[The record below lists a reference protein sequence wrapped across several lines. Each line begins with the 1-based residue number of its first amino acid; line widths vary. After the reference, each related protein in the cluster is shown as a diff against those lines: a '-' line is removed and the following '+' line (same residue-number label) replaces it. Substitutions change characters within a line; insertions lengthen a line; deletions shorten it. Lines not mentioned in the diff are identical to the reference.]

1 MTVVGWVH
9 CQPGFGAFLTAKDEQ
24 FHREYFKEDW
34 QVLFAM
40 DTVDRLDSFYLYNE
54 DGSGLRQARGYF
66 VYYDRNREMQEYM
79 LDNSMI
85 RQREEAAEIET
96 EAAEE
101 AHAGGTDGCGKGDSQ
116 GAAKARNGGEAG
128 KKGA

>member
-1 MTVVGWVH
+1 M
-9 CQPGFGAFLTAKDEQ
+9 
-24 FHREYFKEDW
+24 
-34 QVLFAM
+34 LFAM

-85 RQREEAAEIET
+85 RPREETAEIET
-96 EAAEE
+96 EAEQPKEGSKTAEE
-101 AHAGGTDGCGKGDSQ
+101 AHAGGADGCGKGDSQ